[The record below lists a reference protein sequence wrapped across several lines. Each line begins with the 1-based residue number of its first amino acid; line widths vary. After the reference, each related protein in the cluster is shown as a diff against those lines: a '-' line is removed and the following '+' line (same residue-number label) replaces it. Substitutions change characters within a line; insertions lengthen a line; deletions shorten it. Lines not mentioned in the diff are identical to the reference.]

1 MSQEHDDEWREQ
13 AEKDLAGLVAAM
25 EEIHQ
30 MAALDGTFLKETA
43 MKKIKDLATKALE
56 KHGGLVYD

>member
-1 MSQEHDDEWREQ
+1 MTMVDDEWREQ

-30 MAALDGTFLKETA
+30 AATVEGMNGLMRIGE
-43 MKKIKDLATKALE
+43 LARKALE
-56 KHGGLVYD
+56 KHSGLVY